1 MKRFA
6 YLSFGLLCLMLAV
19 AVGYHIGSNVALAHV
34 TPIPGIAFVDG
45 SAVLDVNGETWD
57 SIGGSPYCWFSVPE
71 LAPLPIPMEDIA
83 NWSVRAIVTVHGDM
97 WIFGSQGWENCGPW
111 PGGPVGVENESWGSI
126 KARMGGN
133 ED

>member
-1 MKRFA
+1 MKRFMFA
-6 YLSFGLLCLMLAV
+6 SIGLLCLMLAV
-19 AVGYHIGSNVALAHV
+19 AVGYHLGSQSARAEAS
-34 TPIPGIAFVDG
+34 PIPGIAFVDG

-83 NWSVRAIVTVHGDM
+83 NWSVRAIVTVQGDM

-111 PGGPVGVENESWGSI
+111 PGGPVETKRDSWGAI
-126 KARMGGN
+126 KGQY
-133 ED
+133 EKKD